1 MGLEDIHRPFRR
13 RNSLTL
19 RQERI
24 LRALIVQRQ
33 LLSCLELGLS
43 NTASTAIIAG
53 ALKDLGGS
61 SLASL
66 HLNDERAVKPEA
78 EASFSPIGPSPLV
91 TRHHG
96 RQSVE
101 RFLRRNLSGEP
112 HEKFDFCF
120 LNCTGT
126 PQELLLYIPIL
137 SELLKPESWIAI
149 YEQQLPGRNVE
160 HCGNMHLNAGGNNS
174 VAVPNAVFKV
184 LLEGNAPFCNFRR
197 IERLYLA
204 QKPLAPGS
212 EYSGIMDVAVALAI
226 ERAYRD
232 PDFRFALLVR
242 PSVTLAT
249 LVGLN
254 CTQFEGVSFRESAS
268 TRFRFDYTREA
279 QSRVYHLE
287 KPKWSNIKPESY
299 YLDLLAASNSHT
311 SLSCLFLLLR
321 PRCSSRYEDDSV
333 CVSARAGARFTH
345 DPDC

>member
-1 MGLEDIHRPFRR
+1 MFCMEFEDIHRPFRR

-24 LRALIVQRQ
+24 LHALIVQQQ
-33 LLSCLELGLS
+33 LLSCLEVGLS
-43 NTASTAIIAG
+43 NTVSTAIIAG
-53 ALKDLGGS
+53 ALKDLGGG

-66 HLNDERAVKPEA
+66 HLNNERPTKPDA
-78 EASFSPIGPSPLV
+78 EPNFSPIGASPLV

-112 HEKFDFCF
+112 HQKFDFCF

-149 YEQQLPGRNVE
+149 YEQQLPGRVVE
-160 HCGNMHLNAGGNNS
+160 HCGNMHLNAGSNN
-174 VAVPNAVFKV
+174 AVPVPDGVFKV

-204 QKPLAPGS
+204 QKSPAPGS
-212 EYSGIMDVAVALAI
+212 EYFGIMDVAVALAI

-268 TRFRFDYTREA
+268 TRFRFDCTREA

-287 KPKWSNIKPESY
+287 KPKWNTIKPEAY
-299 YLDLLAASNSHT
+299 YLDLLAAGNSHA
-311 SLSCLFLLLR
+311 SQS
-321 PRCSSRYEDDSV
+321 
-333 CVSARAGARFTH
+333 
-345 DPDC
+345 